1 MHNDGL
7 TGVEET
13 QSGTIDLPEDE
24 PGTIKLLIQYL
35 YEGEYEP
42 FLPPAAVQTVI
53 VAPATPIKRGKQSV
67 KRQEYTLSFPHTC
80 YDRNKDCC
88 SPRICPHHYCGND
101 CFYTCSGFTCET
113 CTTPALTGPSSQLL
127 VHTKM
132 YEIAD
137 KYDVA
142 GLKQLAREKFSR
154 GCKHFWNT
162 PEFHIAATHAFS
174 TTPEDD
180 DGLRGLVSQ
189 TIAGHME
196 LAQTPEIR
204 TLLVQFNGLA
214 LGILDAKS
222 EELGW
227 YKKTDVQ
234 C

>member
-1 MHNDGL
+1 VHRNRL

-13 QSGTIDLPEDE
+13 HSGTIDLPDDE
-24 PGTIKLLIQYL
+24 PEIIRLLVQYL

-42 FLPPAAVQTVI
+42 FLPPAAVQTVL
-53 VAPATPIKRGKQSV
+53 VAPATPIKRGKQSA
-67 KRQEYTLSFPHTC
+67 KKQEYTLGFPHTC
-80 YDRNKDCC
+80 SDQSIYCAR
-88 SPRICPHHYCGND
+88 PQICPHHSCGIK
-101 CFYTCSGFTCET
+101 CTYTCSGFTCKI
-113 CTTPALTGPSSQLL
+113 CSLPALTGPSSQLL
-127 VHTKM
+127 VHAKI
-132 YEIAD
+132 YEVAD
-137 KYDVA
+137 KYDVV

-162 PEFHIAATHAFS
+162 PDFHIAATHAFS
-174 TTPEDD
+174 TTPDDD

-204 TLLVQFNGLA
+204 ALLVHFNGLA